1 MKLEFYPLDF
11 ALRNDNEILI
21 VGKTAEGN
29 KILLTD
35 NSSFPYFYVS
45 GKITSSEIM
54 NMDFNGIRVLRAN
67 VEKKNL
73 IKESADFIKV
83 ELRSHKHLKQVKNAL
98 TDLGIKC
105 YEYDISFV
113 RKYVIEK
120 KIIPLTLYE
129 CEAEILNERA
139 RVPVYKILNI
149 NQTSTELIS
158 NPKIL
163 AFDIETYGADMSP
176 SKNPILMISFY
187 SKGFKKVITWKE
199 FETKQD
205 FIEFVESEAKLIER
219 FKEILEEL
227 QPDFLVGYS
236 SDNFDLPY
244 IKERANINNIKLN
257 IGIDYSELKVKRA
270 AATSCK
276 IKGIQHIDLFKF
288 IRNYV
293 SRTMQIESYDLNSV
307 AKELLGEE
315 KSDIKIENLT
325 EAWDKNSNL
334 EEYSIYNLRDSE
346 LVFMIFNSLLQ
357 NILELVKLVGLTP
370 FEITRMSYSQIVE
383 AYLMR
388 RAPDFNQVIPNKP
401 NSEEIFIRKR
411 KSYKG
416 AFVFKPEPGIYS
428 NIVIFDFRSL
438 YPSIISSHNIS
449 PDTLNCDCCIENKVP
464 ETGYWFCRH
473 RKGFISSVIE
483 EIIKR
488 RITIN
493 ELIKTSLKEIKQDN
507 TENNKNEEF
516 LKKEI
521 SIRILKARSQVL
533 KTIANSMYG
542 YLGFFM
548 ARWYCLECAES
559 ITAYGRHYIQ
569 SVIKAA
575 EKNDFKVIYSDT
587 DSIFISLGS
596 KTMEEAELFA
606 SKVNL
611 ELPKLMELEF
621 QGFYPKGIFV
631 SAKLSQYGAK
641 KKYALLDEKN
651 NLKVIG
657 FEIVRRNWSS
667 IGKEVQSKVLEMIL
681 RDNDVQKAA
690 SYVKS
695 VIEDLRKKKI
705 KNEML
710 VIHTQIQKRA
720 ADYASI
726 GPHVAIA
733 KKMKEKGKVVKPGS
747 IISYIVVSGEGK
759 ISSRVVIPEE
769 CPEGSY
775 DSNYY
780 IKNQVIPSV
789 EKIFEVLG
797 YNADEFLEE
806 KSQSKLGSFLK

>member
-21 VGKTAEGN
+21 IGKTTEEN
-29 KILLTD
+29 KVILVDDSL
-35 NSSFPYFYVS
+35 FPYFYAS

-54 NMDFNGIRVLRAN
+54 NMDFNGIKVSRAT

-73 IKESADFIKV
+73 IKETSDFIKV
-83 ELRSHKHLKQVKNAL
+83 ELKSQKNIKQVKN
-98 TDLGIKC
+98 TIRGLGLQC
-105 YEYDISFV
+105 YEYDIPFV
-113 RKYVIEK
+113 RKYLIEK
-120 KIIPLTLYE
+120 KIIPFTLYE

-139 RVPVYKILNI
+139 RVPVYKISSLN
-149 NQTSTELIS
+149 QVSPELLS

-163 AFDIETYGADMSP
+163 AFDIETYGKDISA

-187 SKGFKKVITWKE
+187 SKDFKKVITWKE
-199 FETKQD
+199 FDTKLD
-205 FIEFVESEAKLIER
+205 FIEFVENEAKLIER
-219 FKEILEEL
+219 FREILEEF

-244 IKERANINNIKLN
+244 IKERADIHNIKLN
-257 IGIDYSELKVKRA
+257 LGIDYSEIKIKRA
-270 AATSCK
+270 PITSCK

-307 AKELLGEE
+307 AKEIIREE
-315 KSDIKIENLT
+315 KSHVKIDGLT
-325 EAWDKNSNL
+325 EAWDNNSDL

-346 LVFMIFNSLLQ
+346 LVFLIFTNFLQ
-357 NILELVKLVGLTP
+357 NIMELVKLVGLTP

-388 RAPDFNQVIPNKP
+388 RAPEFNQIIPNKP
-401 NSEEIFIRKR
+401 NSEEIFTRKR

-416 AFVFKPEPGIYS
+416 AFVFKPEPGIYD
-428 NIVIFDFRSL
+428 NILIFDFRSL

-449 PDTLNCDCCIENKVP
+449 PDTIKCDCCIENKVP
-464 ETGYWFCRH
+464 ETDYWFCRH
-473 RKGFISSVIE
+473 RKGFVSSIIE

-493 ELIKTSLKEIKQDN
+493 ELIKSSLRELQEKNKESSD
-507 TENNKNEEF
+507 EEI
-516 LKKEI
+516 LKREI
-521 SIRILKARSQVL
+521 SIKILKARSQVL

-559 ITAYGRHYIQ
+559 ITAYGRYYIQ
-569 SVIKAA
+569 SVIRAA
-575 EKNDFKVIYSDT
+575 EKSGFKVIYSDT

-606 SKVNL
+606 SKINL

-631 SAKLSQYGAK
+631 SAKLSPQGAK
-641 KKYALLDEKN
+641 KRYALIDDKN
-651 NLKVIG
+651 NLKIVG

-681 RDNDVQKAA
+681 KENDVQKAVN
-690 SYVKS
+690 YVKR
-695 VIEDLRKKKI
+695 VIDDLRKKKI
-705 KNEML
+705 ENQKL
-710 VIHTQIQKRA
+710 VIHTQIQKYT
-720 ADYASI
+720 ADYSSI

-733 KKMKEKGKVVKPGS
+733 QRLKEKGIVVKPGS
-747 IISYIVVSGEGK
+747 IISYIVVYGEGK
-759 ISSRVVIPEE
+759 ISSRVKVPEE

-775 DSNYY
+775 DANYY
-780 IKNQVIPSV
+780 IRNQVIPSV

-797 YNADEFLEE
+797 YKADEFLEE
-806 KSQSKLGSFLK
+806 KSQSKLGSFIK